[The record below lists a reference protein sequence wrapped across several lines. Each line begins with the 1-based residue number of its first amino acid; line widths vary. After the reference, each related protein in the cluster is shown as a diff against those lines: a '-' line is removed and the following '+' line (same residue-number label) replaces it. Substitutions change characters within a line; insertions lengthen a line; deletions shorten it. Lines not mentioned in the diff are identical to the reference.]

1 MYARTV
7 FLVLRAH
14 RIKGTFP
21 ENRKFGQ
28 VLCDFRKGHSFSTQI
43 LMHGPQ
49 LRAHFRKYWYDA
61 TGTSTA
67 LSYPQTADS
76 QNVMAVV
83 GRRVAGRVS
92 GVVGIS
98 PRELSIHSAY
108 SERQ

>member
-1 MYARTV
+1 M

-21 ENRKFGQ
+21 ENRNFGQ

-61 TGTSTA
+61 TSTA
-67 LSYPQTADS
+67 LPYGTPYQYQSYGTGDTMRSSDRAL
-76 QNVMAVV
+76 
-83 GRRVAGRVS
+83 RLRV
-92 GVVGIS
+92 
-98 PRELSIHSAY
+98 
-108 SERQ
+108 